1 MKTRHFLKQV
11 EHDRIVAAIAEAE
24 KKTSG
29 ELRVVIYHKR
39 AENPVA
45 VAEKQ
50 FARLKMHHTPH
61 RNAVLI
67 LVAPLS
73 HTFAIYGDQ
82 AVHEKCGEDFWREV
96 AAAMEAYFRRGE
108 FTDGIVHGVERAGQ
122 LLAGHFPRSLD
133 DRNSLPDSVV
143 DDGPVI

>member
-11 EHDRIVAAIAEAE
+11 EHDRIVSAIAGAE

-29 ELRVVIYHKR
+29 ELRVLIYHKR

-45 VAEKQ
+45 VAEEQ
-50 FARLKMHHTPH
+50 FARLKMHHTRH

-73 HTFAIYGDQ
+73 HTFAIYGDK

-122 LLAGHFPRSLD
+122 LLAEHFPRSPD
-133 DRNSLPDSVV
+133 DHNSLPDSVV
-143 DDGPVI
+143 DRGPVI